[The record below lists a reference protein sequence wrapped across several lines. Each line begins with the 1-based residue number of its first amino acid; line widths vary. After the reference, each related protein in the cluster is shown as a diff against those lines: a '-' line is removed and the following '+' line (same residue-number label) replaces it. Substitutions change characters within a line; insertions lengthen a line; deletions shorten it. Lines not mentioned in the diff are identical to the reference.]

1 MIASNCSFSAGIS
14 LISFN
19 HSITAYIYTFDYIT
33 ESAPNHTTIKHLYLR
48 DMSEIIPGIISKI
61 SLDNVLQL
69 PLEVNVIAG
78 LIVFTGLLL
87 AVIAFARLRQKRL
100 LSAGIYSSIST
111 VLLVLAVALIA
122 LSMNL
127 YTYNRISHEQDVAEI
142 VFKQLGP
149 QYYSATISLADEH
162 QNTEYMIKGDEWQLD
177 TRIIKW
183 RPPVYL
189 AGLDS
194 LYRLERIS
202 GRYRD
207 VEEEKTENR
216 TVYSLTKNEGLDIW
230 SITKHYPSWLPW
242 IDAYYGSATY
252 LPMHDSARFK
262 ITLSQTGLLAR
273 PVNEAGEE
281 SIQFWD

>member
-1 MIASNCSFSAGIS
+1 MSEIS
-14 LISFN
+14 
-19 HSITAYIYTFDYIT
+19 
-33 ESAPNHTTIKHLYLR
+33 P
-48 DMSEIIPGIISKI
+48 EIIPGIISKI
-61 SLDNVLQL
+61 SLGNVPQL

-78 LIVFTGLLL
+78 LIVLTGLFL
-87 AVIAFARLRQKRL
+87 ATISFARLRQKRL
-100 LSAGIYSSIST
+100 LAAGIYSSFST
-111 VLLVLAVALIA
+111 LLLVLAAALIA
-122 LSMNL
+122 LSINL
-127 YTYNRISHEQDVAEI
+127 YTYHRISHEQDVAEI

-149 QYYSATISLADEH
+149 QHYSATVSLADEH
-162 QNTEYMIKGDEWQLD
+162 QNTEYIIRGDEWQLD
-177 TRIIKW
+177 ARIIKW
-183 RPPVYL
+183 NISMNL
-189 AGLDS
+189 TGLDS
-194 LYRLERIS
+194 LYRMERIS

-207 VEEEKTENR
+207 VDEEKTENR

-252 LPMHDSARFK
+252 LPMHDGARFK